1 MESVLEQ
8 LLLQVQTLQQHQETQ
23 QRSIS
28 MSIDIFRGIHHDNFQ
43 LKQQMNQ
50 MQQQMHMMQQ
60 QMHQQLLEMQHL
72 QMQMQDVQQQV
83 DFLNKMQQKFVGKMR
98 YLKDTLAWM
107 VAAGQQL
114 RREAEVAAKAAGPVT
129 MCSSGTQIVFETS
142 KTRRADN
149 INRSSSSSSSDQKAS
164 RQNADGQEESI
175 ITPTYPTGQRAQALE
190 PASHVINRP
199 LVLRNRRLGLATRPR
214 LPHSPPKTSWRH
226 RLGRAARR
234 PRSSSESDYKA
245 RVALVVGMRRLTLHE
260 KTAAIQQQQQQQLI
274 T

>member
-8 LLLQVQTLQQHQETQ
+8 LLLQMQTLQQHQETQ

-83 DFLNKMQQKFVGKMR
+83 DFLGKMQQKFVGKMR

-164 RQNADGQEESI
+164 QQNADGQEESI
-175 ITPTYPTGQRAQALE
+175 ITPTYPTGQRAQALG

-199 LVLRNRRLGLATRPR
+199 PGVEESARGLSDEAAPPP
-214 LPHSPPKTSWRH
+214 LPAEDFLAASPGESCTP
-226 RLGRAARR
+226 
-234 PRSSSESDYKA
+234 SS
-245 RVALVVGMRRLTLHE
+245 
-260 KTAAIQQQQQQQLI
+260 QFQ
-274 T
+274 